1 MWSVDLVAAFEV
13 GGLVVGDVPVPH
25 VRNQA
30 VVLPLFAGGTDVV
43 VILLPRPSLRSGG
56 EGKVDEVEPGEGRVL
71 SVAFGHGIDEVEGV

>member
-1 MWSVDLVAAFEV
+1 M
-13 GGLVVGDVPVPH
+13 PH

-56 EGKVDEVEPGEGRVL
+56 EGKVDEVETGKGRVL
-71 SVAFGHGIDEVEGV
+71 SVAVGHGIDEIEGV